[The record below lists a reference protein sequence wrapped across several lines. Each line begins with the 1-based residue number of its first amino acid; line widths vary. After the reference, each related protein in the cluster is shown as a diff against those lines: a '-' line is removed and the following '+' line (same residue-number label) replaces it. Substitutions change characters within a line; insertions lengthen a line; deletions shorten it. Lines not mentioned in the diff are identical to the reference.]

1 MAGETSDPG
10 SPGANI
16 NPDIAEEE
24 NLMAGMTQAE
34 SDAAIA
40 GAANDPSYDDFS
52 GSTALANQQQSSLT
66 GSRFADAF
74 VPGIGALNVISS
86 ISAQQT
92 QANLQRG
99 ADPVYGSSGNVVGT
113 MGPGLFGGR
122 AYTGASEGNP
132 NPPIGSDDNNAP
144 APAPAVVK
152 KRTTRKTVKRGV
164 SNDAR
169 PKPRILPRTTIRG
182 TGAPSLAPRLR
193 SRGGY
198 FGVQT
203 SRQGIL
209 GSAPVQRKTLLGS

>member
-24 NLMAGMTQAE
+24 NLMAGMTQAQ

-40 GAANDPSYDDFS
+40 GAASDPSFDDFA
-52 GSTALANQQQSSLT
+52 GSTALANQQRSSLT

-92 QANLQRG
+92 QSALQRG
-99 ADPVYGSSGNVVGT
+99 ATPVYGSRGTVVGA
-113 MGPGLFGGR
+113 MSRGRFGQTT
-122 AYTGASEGNP
+122 YTGAPEGNP
-132 NPPIGSDDNNAP
+132 NDPTTGNDNDSGP
-144 APAPAVVK
+144 VR
-152 KRTTRKTVKRGV
+152 RTRRTVNRGV

-169 PKPRILPRTTIRG
+169 PKPRVLPRTTIRG

-198 FGVQT
+198 SGIQT
-203 SRQGIL
+203 SRQGVL

>member
-1 MAGETSDPG
+1 MGGETSDPG
-10 SPGANI
+10 SPGASI
-16 NPDIAEEE
+16 DPDVAEEE
-24 NLMAGMTQAE
+24 NMMAGMTQAE

-40 GAANDPSYDDFS
+40 GAANDPSYDDFA
-52 GSTALANQQQSSLT
+52 GSTALANQQQSTLT

-99 ADPVYGSSGNVVGT
+99 ADPVYGSRGTVVGT
-113 MGPGLFGGR
+113 MGPGLLGGR
-122 AYTGASEGNP
+122 TYTGAPEGDP
-132 NPPIGSDDNNAP
+132 NPPTGGDDSEP
-144 APAPAVVK
+144 APVPVRRRVN
-152 KRTTRKTVKRGV
+152 TVKRGV

-169 PKPRILPRTTIRG
+169 PKPKILPRTTIRG

-198 FGVQT
+198 SGVQT

>member
-10 SPGANI
+10 SPGASI

-40 GAANDPSYDDFS
+40 GAASDPSFDDFA
-52 GSTALANQQQSSLT
+52 GSTALANQQRSSLT

-92 QANLQRG
+92 QAALQRG
-99 ADPVYGSSGNVVGT
+99 ATPVYGSRGTVVGAT
-113 MGPGLFGGR
+113 ETGRFGQTT
-122 AYTGASEGNP
+122 YTGALEGNP
-132 NPPIGSDDNNAP
+132 NPPMGGDDNDSRP
-144 APAPAVVK
+144 VRR
-152 KRTTRKTVKRGV
+152 RTTRRTVNRGV

-169 PKPRILPRTTIRG
+169 PKPRVLPRTTIRG

-198 FGVQT
+198 SGIQT
-203 SRQGIL
+203 SRQGVL